1 MFTVFT
7 DSVLAGGESVHTGR
21 GVCKTSYREH
31 THEQTLN
38 VEVRLL
44 LASFPGSEV
53 AFGYL
58 GPEPDLEAQAED
70 VRLWNEWVSVLSED
84 RAESRARR

>member
-1 MFTVFT
+1 MFT

-58 GPEPDLEAQAED
+58 GPKPDLEAQAED